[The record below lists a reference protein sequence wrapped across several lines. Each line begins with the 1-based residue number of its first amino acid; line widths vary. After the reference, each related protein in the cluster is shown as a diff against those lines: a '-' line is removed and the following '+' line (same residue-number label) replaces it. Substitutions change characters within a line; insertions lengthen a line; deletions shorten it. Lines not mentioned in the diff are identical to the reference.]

1 MSHLPIEPEFEQ
13 AYKELASSLENST
26 IFEKHPEYRKALHVA
41 SIPERT
47 IQFRV
52 TWENDKGELEV
63 NRGYR
68 VQFNSALGPY
78 KGGLRFHPTV
88 NMSILKFLGFEQIFK
103 NALTGLNMGGGKGGA
118 DFDPKGKS
126 DNEIRKFCSAFM
138 MELSK
143 HIGADIDV
151 PAGDIGVGGREI
163 GFLFGAYK
171 RQRHIWE
178 GVLTGKGISWGGSL
192 IRPEATGYG
201 LVYYVQHM
209 IQYATNGAETFEGKR
224 VAISGSGNVAQYAA
238 LKVIEFGGTVVSISD
253 SKGSLVA
260 REGEFI
266 TPEEIYE
273 IQELKDQRKQ
283 LSVLADAPNFKD
295 KCVYIEGARPWLHVG
310 KVEVALPCATQNEV
324 SGPEAQGL
332 IQNGCKYIAEGSN
345 MGCTLAA
352 IEHFEAHRQLHKK
365 GGAVWYAPGKAA
377 NAGGVAVS
385 GLEMAQNSQR
395 LTWTAEEVDQ
405 KLKDI
410 MRVCF
415 ETGVKTAEN
424 YTCLNEGQL
433 PSLVIG
439 SNIAGF
445 IKVAEAMKDH
455 GDWF

>member
-13 AYKELASSLENST
+13 AYKELAFSLENST
-26 IFEKHPEYRKALHVA
+26 LFEKHPEYRKALQVA

-178 GVLTGKGISWGGSL
+178 GVLTGKGLSWGGSL

-209 IQYATNGAETFEGKR
+209 IEYATNGQESFKGKR

-238 LKVIEFGGTVVSISD
+238 LKVIEFGGTVISLSD
-253 SKGSLVA
+253 SKGALVI
-260 REGEFI
+260 RNEGDSI
-266 TPEEIYE
+266 TPQEIYE
-273 IQELKDQRKQ
+273 IQQLKDQRPMRVHRRSPA
-283 LSVLADAPNFKD
+283 LVARRPSGCGPPMRHPERSVWTRSSGADRERMQVHRRRFQH
-295 KCVYIEGARPWLHVG
+295 GLHARRHR
-310 KVEVALPCATQNEV
+310 ALRSPPPT
-324 SGPEAQGL
+324 AQ
-332 IQNGCKYIAEGSN
+332 ES
-345 MGCTLAA
+345 
-352 IEHFEAHRQLHKK
+352 
-365 GGAVWYAPGKAA
+365 GAVWYAPGKAA

-405 KLKDI
+405 KLKNI
-410 MRVCF
+410 MKVCF
-415 ETGVKTAEN
+415 ETGVRTSETYTA
-424 YTCLNEGQL
+424 LSEGQL

-445 IKVAEAMKDH
+445 IKVAEAMRDH

>member
-1 MSHLPIEPEFEQ
+1 
-13 AYKELASSLENST
+13 
-26 IFEKHPEYRKALHVA
+26 
-41 SIPERT
+41 
-47 IQFRV
+47 
-52 TWENDKGELEV
+52 
-63 NRGYR
+63 
-68 VQFNSALGPY
+68 
-78 KGGLRFHPTV
+78 
-88 NMSILKFLGFEQIFK
+88 
-103 NALTGLNMGGGKGGA
+103 MGGGKGGA

-178 GVLTGKGISWGGSL
+178 GVLTGKGLSWGGSL

-201 LVYYVQHM
+201 LVYVRICPIIDCGGAPANRESQYVQHM
-209 IQYATNGAETFEGKR
+209 IQYATDGQESFKGKR

-238 LKVIEFGGTVVSISD
+238 LKVIEFGGTVISISD
-253 SKGSLVA
+253 SKGSLVV
-260 REGEFI
+260 RNKNDSI
-266 TPEEIYE
+266 TPEEIFQ
-273 IQELKDQRKQ
+273 IQKLKDQRKQ
-283 LSVLADAPNFKD
+283 LSALADTPNFKD
-295 KCVYIEGARPWLHVG
+295 RCAYLEGARPWLHVD
-310 KVEVALPCATQNEV
+310 KVDVALPCATQNEV
-324 SGPEAQGL
+324 SGPEALTL

-365 GGAVWYAPGKAA
+365 GSAVWYAPGKAA

-405 KLKDI
+405 KLKNI
-410 MRVCF
+410 MEQCF
-415 ETGVKTAEN
+415 ETGVKTSEN
-424 YTCLNEGQL
+424 YTSLNKGQL

>member
-13 AYKELASSLENST
+13 AYKELAFSLDNST
-26 IFEKHPEYRKALHVA
+26 LFEKHPEYRKALLVA

-88 NMSILKFLGFEQIFK
+88 NMSILKFLWLS
-103 NALTGLNMGGGKGGA
+103 N
-118 DFDPKGKS
+118 KS
-126 DNEIRKFCSAFM
+126 SRT
-138 MELSK
+138 
-143 HIGADIDV
+143 H
-151 PAGDIGVGGREI
+151 
-163 GFLFGAYK
+163 
-171 RQRHIWE
+171 
-178 GVLTGKGISWGGSL
+178 SL
-192 IRPEATGYG
+192 A
-201 LVYYVQHM
+201 
-209 IQYATNGAETFEGKR
+209 
-224 VAISGSGNVAQYAA
+224 YAA
-238 LKVIEFGGTVVSISD
+238 LKVIEFGGTVISLSD
-253 SKGSLVA
+253 SKGSLIV
-260 REGEFI
+260 RNEGDSI
-266 TPEEIYE
+266 TPKEIYE

-295 KCVYIEGARPWLHVG
+295 RCVYIEGARPWLHAG
-310 KVEVALPCATQNEV
+310 KVDVALPCATQNEV
-324 SGPEAQGL
+324 SGPEAIGL
-332 IQNGCKYIAEGSN
+332 IDNGCKYIAEGSN
-345 MGCTLAA
+345 MGCTLSA

-365 GGAVWYAPGKAA
+365 GGAAWYAPGKAA

-410 MRVCF
+410 MKTCF
-415 ETGVKTAEN
+415 ETGVKTSEN
-424 YTCLNEGQL
+424 YTSLSEDQL